1 MVFIIEHL
9 FSFIIWSLQNRFTNP
24 FRYQK
29 MNQPSYNFFL
39 PYYCRYK
46 KKSNVPQKKERKYI
60 FLQFLSFSYFF
71 TLQIHSFL
79 LSSESQ
85 HGGYD
90 FCAMSFAHIEVLNA
104 GLCKRNN

>member
-46 KKSNVPQKKERKYI
+46 KKIQRSTEERKKTHLPPIPI
-60 FLQFLSFSYFF
+60 FLLFL
-71 TLQIHSFL
+71 
-79 LSSESQ
+79 
-85 HGGYD
+85 
-90 FCAMSFAHIEVLNA
+90 HITDPLVSTIF
-104 GLCKRNN
+104 